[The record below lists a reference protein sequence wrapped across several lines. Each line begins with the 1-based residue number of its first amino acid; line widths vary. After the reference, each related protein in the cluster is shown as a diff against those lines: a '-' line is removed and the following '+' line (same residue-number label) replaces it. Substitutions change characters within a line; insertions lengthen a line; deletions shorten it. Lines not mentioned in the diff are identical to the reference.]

1 MEFTSAVTT
10 ESEIDQAIKAL
21 VQQVSLSEPDLMV
34 VFISTYFSQAA
45 QQIVHELRQVVKPGL
60 LIGCTAEGVIDPQ
73 REIEDQ
79 PAISLVA
86 ARLPGV
92 SLTPFVLQTDPA
104 EWHMLLLEEK
114 NFQQTVA
121 APAETGLILL
131 LADPFTTP
139 MEDLLQAFNNYYPGI
154 PMVGGMASGSLRSHG
169 NALFLNDQVFHEGAV
184 GVTLAGAL
192 DVDIIVSQGCRP
204 IWRPF
209 KVVQAHQNVIHNLE
223 DRAPLAWLQDL
234 IPELSE
240 EDRALLQNGLFV
252 GRSVKTGQESL
263 GRGDFVIRGVMS
275 IDQESG
281 AIAIG
286 DSIMGGETTQFHLR
300 DAVTAQE
307 DLEMLL
313 IPQMF
318 RERPSG
324 ALLFT
329 CNGRGT
335 RMYDRPNGD
344 ISVIQQN
351 VDNAPLAGFFCAG
364 EIGPIGGVNF
374 LHGQTATLVLFRPAG
389 IGT

>member
-1 MEFTSAVTT
+1 MEFTSAATT
-10 ESEIDQAIKAL
+10 EADADQAIRAL
-21 VQQVSLSEPDLMV
+21 VEQISIGEPDLLVM
-34 VFISTYFSQAA
+34 FLSTYHSHAA
-45 QQIVHELRQVVKPGL
+45 EYIVRELRQALQPGL
-60 LIGCTAEGVIDPQ
+60 LIGCTAEGVIDPG

-86 ARLPGV
+86 ARLPEA
-92 SLTPFVLQTDPA
+92 SLTPFVLQSDPT
-104 EWHMLLLEEK
+104 EWHNLLLEED
-114 NFQQTVA
+114 NFYRAVP
-121 APAETGLILL
+121 APADTRLMLM

-139 MEDLLQAFNNYYPGI
+139 MEDALQAFNLYYPGI
-154 PMVGGMASGSLRSHG
+154 PIVGGMASGSLRPHG
-169 NALFLNDQVFHEGAV
+169 NTVFVNDRVYHEGAV
-184 GVTLAGAL
+184 GAAISGAV

-209 KVVQAHQNVIHNLE
+209 KVVKAHQNVIHNLE

-234 IPELSE
+234 IPELSD

-252 GRSVKTGQESL
+252 GRAVKAGQESL
-263 GRGDFVIRGVMS
+263 GRGDFVIRGVMG

-286 DSIMGGETTQFHLR
+286 DSIMDGETIQFHLR

-307 DLEMLL
+307 DLEMML

-318 RERPSG
+318 RETPSG

-335 RMYDRPNGD
+335 RLYDRPNGD
-344 ISVIQQN
+344 ITIIQQN
-351 VDNAPLAGFFCAG
+351 VSNAPLAGFFCAG
-364 EIGPIGGVNF
+364 EIGPIGGANF
-374 LHGQTATLVLFRPAG
+374 LHGHTATLVLFRPAD
-389 IGT
+389 IDP

>member
-1 MEFTSAVTT
+1 MEFVSAVIT
-10 ESEIDQAIKAL
+10 EMDVNQSIQALIEQL
-21 VQQVSLSEPDLMV
+21 PLREPDLLV
-34 VFISTYFSQAA
+34 VFISSHYSHSAEA
-45 QQIVHELRQVVKPGL
+45 IVQELRQAIKPGT
-60 LIGCTAEGVIDPQ
+60 LIGCTAEGVIDPK

-86 ARLPGV
+86 AHLPEARLAP
-92 SLTPFVLQTDPA
+92 LVLQSDPT
-104 EWHMLLLEEK
+104 EWHNLLLKED
-114 NFQQTVA
+114 NFFQAVP
-121 APAETGLILL
+121 APADTRLILL

-139 MEDLLQAFNNYYPGI
+139 MEDVLQAFNQYYPGI
-154 PMVGGMASGSLRSHG
+154 PMVGGMASGSLRPHG
-169 NALFLNDQVFHEGAV
+169 NAVFVNDQVFHEGAV
-184 GVTLAGAL
+184 GVAISGAVN
-192 DVDIIVSQGCRP
+192 VDIIVSQGCRP

-209 KVVQAHQNVIHNLE
+209 KVVKARQNVIHNLE

-252 GRSVKTGQESL
+252 GRAVKSGPETL
-263 GRGDFVIRGVMS
+263 GRGDFVIRGVMG

-281 AIAIG
+281 SIAIG
-286 DSIMGGETTQFHLR
+286 DSIMDGETIQFHLR

-335 RMYDRPNGD
+335 RLYDRPNGD
-344 ISVIQQN
+344 ITVIQQN
-351 VDNAPLAGFFCAG
+351 VSNAPLAGFFCAG
-364 EIGPIGGVNF
+364 EIGPIGGANF
-374 LHGQTATLVLFRPAG
+374 LHGHTATLVLFRPAD
-389 IGT
+389 IDL